1 MCGTD
6 MNELTEFVMTEFMN
20 ERIWMKSYK
29 KDKKIYVGLYFIYKL
44 KAHLPTA
51 KNILNQSIVMNFV
64 GSTFRGSLFKVL
76 PTNFL
81 FVTQ

>member
-29 KDKKIYVGLYFIYKL
+29 KDKK
-44 KAHLPTA
+44 
-51 KNILNQSIVMNFV
+51 NICRSIFYLQTE
-64 GSTFRGSLFKVL
+64 GTSADR
-76 PTNFL
+76 
-81 FVTQ
+81 